1 MTVGII
7 EFGRGGTP
15 LLFLH
20 GIGGNAE
27 NFRPQVEAFGARR
40 RTLAWDMPGYGRSPP
55 SLELTFDGLAGTLLR
70 LLDEARI
77 ERIHLVG
84 HSLGG
89 FIALEVAARH
99 PDRLASLVL
108 YSTTAAFGRPDGDW
122 QKEFVAT
129 RLAPLEAGRS
139 MAEIATALVDGL
151 VSPRATPEARA
162 IAIGS
167 MSRVPAASYRAA
179 LYLVMGF
186 DRRDALPSIAM
197 PTLLIAGAEDRTAP
211 AAVMARMA
219 EKIPGAELAVL
230 DGVGHLAHLERPDA
244 FNAALAAFL
253 DRVDRRG

>member
-1 MTVGII
+1 MNVAFL
-7 EFGRGGTP
+7 ECGRGGAP

-20 GIGGNAE
+20 GISGNAE
-27 NFRPQVEAFGARR
+27 NFRPLVTAFGTGR
-40 RTLAWDMPGYGRSPP
+40 RTLAWDMPGYGNSPP
-55 SLELTFDGLAGTLLR
+55 CLELSFDGLAGALLR

-77 ERIHLVG
+77 ERVHLVG

-89 FIALEVAARH
+89 FIALELAARH

-108 YSTTAAFGRPDGDW
+108 YSTTAAFGRPDGEW

-151 VSPRATPEARA
+151 VSPRATPEARDVA
-162 IAIGS
+162 IAS
-167 MSRVPAASYRAA
+167 LSRVPPASYRAA

-186 DRRDALPSIAM
+186 DRRDALRSIAV

-219 EKIPGAELAVL
+219 EKIPGAELVVL

-244 FNAALAAFL
+244 FNAALAGFL
-253 DRVDRRG
+253 DRVDQRR